1 MTNTKQ
7 REQLAVT
14 SPFNGDVLNTIP
26 MQNLDDANAMLASA
40 NALFRNKTAWL
51 AHHERAAILKKLASL
66 VEDEGEQF
74 ALLIAQEGG
83 KPIMDARVEV
93 ARAIGGILLAVKK
106 VLKN

>member
-14 SPFNGDVLNTIP
+14 SPFNGDVINTIP

-66 VEDEGEQF
+66 VEDEVNSSRYS
-74 ALLIAQEGG
+74 L
-83 KPIMDARVEV
+83 R
-93 ARAIGGILLAVKK
+93 KK
-106 VLKN
+106 AASRLWMHVLKWHVR